1 MIYDKVFNSDRKYMH
16 YLLKHALAEVE
27 IFKKTSVT
35 IEIHNEDFLD
45 ELSDALAVIFLYR
58 EDVEIYIKLAEV
70 H

>member
-1 MIYDKVFNSDRKYMH
+1 MH
-16 YLLKHALAEVE
+16 YLLKKALAEVE
-27 IFKKTSVT
+27 VFKKTSVT